1 MLLRHARSMLPA
13 DATLLVDVSNTTPS
27 QERAMR
33 GHRPVLLSTHKHFNY
48 RAARDRLPAV
58 ADGTPWIVLRV
69 PHERDGQ
76 TLTAEYDADAQRFRP
91 RVATN
96 SPRLRYLPESLCVID
111 DATAR
116 PMTSPRHAACEID
129 DMLLRQLSAA
139 TGLPVVTNDRAL
151 GHRVARRD
159 TPRPSQPMRRLMAA
173 TRATLLVRR
182 GRRWVASQTRRRS
195 PRPRSRS

>member
-1 MLLRHARSMLPA
+1 MQSVHAPSTRPIHASRGRHTAGGCVQYHAVAGAGDARAPPGAPLH
-13 DATLLVDVSNTTPS
+13 T
-27 QERAMR
+27 
-33 GHRPVLLSTHKHFNY
+33 GHFNY

-139 TGLPVVTNDRAL
+139 TGLPSSPTTAPWGTASPGATPLARLSPCAASWPRRAQ
-151 GHRVARRD
+151 RCSCAAAVA
-159 TPRPSQPMRRLMAA
+159 
-173 TRATLLVRR
+173 
-182 GRRWVASQTRRRS
+182 G
-195 PRPRSRS
+195 